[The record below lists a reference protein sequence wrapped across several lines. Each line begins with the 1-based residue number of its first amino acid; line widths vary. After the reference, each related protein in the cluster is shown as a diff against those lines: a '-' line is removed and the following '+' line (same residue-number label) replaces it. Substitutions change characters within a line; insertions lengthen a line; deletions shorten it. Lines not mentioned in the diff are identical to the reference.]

1 MSDLRAIGELPLR
14 LPQVQ
19 EVLAEAKTVAAN
31 TLQNLTPGIETG
43 KLGSP
48 GTTSGA
54 VREQQG
60 IPFSQYFADALSS
73 ANQKQFEAT
82 DAARAFADGTRD
94 DIHGTMLAIKEAE
107 IELKLVSNVRTK
119 LVEAWNDLWRMNV

>member
-14 LPQVQ
+14 LPHL
-19 EVLAEAKTVAAN
+19 EEPLGAEKTGAAN
-31 TLQNLTPGIETG
+31 AAQHLTPGIDGT
-43 KLGSP
+43 KLGSD
-48 GTTSGA
+48 GIASGA
-54 VREQQG
+54 VREPEG
-60 IPFSQYFADALSS
+60 VPFSQYFADALSS

-82 DAARAFADGTRD
+82 NAARAFAEGTRD

-119 LVEAWNDLWRMNV
+119 LVEAWNDLWRMSV